1 MAAIEESTH
10 LLRLP
15 REIRDEIYRGILPP
29 TIGYGDFYDL
39 DPAILRV
46 NKQVHREA
54 SETFYTESC
63 WILFKVNFPVYVP
76 ETPQGSSRAPAI
88 FREIDDFSFG
98 GHFAMEIDFTIH
110 STSHDYSKKRPSWIV
125 ASVHDLHCTLH
136 YLIRHV
142 GQDSF
147 QLVISIH
154 EIFKKHTLHHNRI
167 LHTLRGIRRAESA
180 SVQGN
185 HFRLSDRE
193 LERRMVAQYMNQEE
207 RAGRV
212 STHQRDAGRQ
222 VALGKYSE
230 AARIYRECLHSNWEY
245 FRENDP
251 EDKDHYIQDFTQLSD
266 MAMKHALCILKL
278 GYIAEALS
286 LVNSFINMVDVHKT
300 PIPEA
305 LYLQGLIFLAKD
317 SSLDAKHCFHRALEL
332 RPEYEEVVQELDKMG
347 EKLPIRQ
354 EEDDAS

>member
-1 MAAIEESTH
+1 MAAIEKSSP
-10 LLRLP
+10 LLALP
-15 REIRDEIYRGILPP
+15 REIRDEIYRGVLPP

-54 SETFYTESC
+54 SKTFYTESC
-63 WILFKVNFPVYVP
+63 WILFRVNFPVYVP
-76 ETPQGSSRAPAI
+76 ETPHISSRAPAI

-110 STSHDYSKKRPSWIV
+110 STSHDYSKKRPSWII

-136 YLIRHV
+136 YLIPHV
-142 GQDSF
+142 GQERF

-154 EIFKKHTLHHNRI
+154 EIFKKHTLHHDRI

-185 HFRLSDRE
+185 HFQLSDRE

-207 RAGRV
+207 FAERV

-230 AARIYRECLHSNWEY
+230 AARIYRDCIYSNWIY
-245 FRENDP
+245 FREKDP
-251 EDKDHYIQDFTQLSD
+251 EDKDHYIRVFIPLSD
-266 MAMKHALCILKL
+266 LATKHAFCLLKI
-278 GYIAEALS
+278 GDIAEALS
-286 LVNSFINMVDVHKT
+286 LVESFINLDSGHKT
-300 PIPEA
+300 LMPEA
-305 LYLQGLIFLAKD
+305 LYVQGLIFLAKD
-317 SSLDAKHCFHRALEL
+317 SSSDARHCFHRALEL
-332 RPEYEEVVQELDKMG
+332 RPDYEEVVQELDKMG
-347 EKLPIRQ
+347 EQLPIRQ
-354 EEDDAS
+354 EKDDAS